1 MNYEKFHQSADQF
14 VLFRP
19 IFVNFVFLSL
29 TLSISSHLIQINF
42 SIINKILLQL
52 VYALNDIQNMAYM
65 LQE

>member
-1 MNYEKFHQSADQF
+1 MHYGNFDQSTNQF
-14 VLFRP
+14 VLFLP
-19 IFVNFVFLSL
+19 ILQNFAFLSL

-52 VYALNDIQNMAYM
+52 IYAVHDIQNIACM